1 MERALLRSGG
11 HLPKPHVGV
20 ITSYSPV
27 ILPYVGVNV
36 ASLNGSACQC
46 CACMVSAAAG
56 LYICSVYSNRAVHVD
71 PVLARMHI
79 SRCCQ
84 QPQQHP
90 QALDTAI
97 ASPAGRRLSHSSESA
112 GTRRRQHTQHQTHRH
127 SSRVTRSRGH
137 DSPARANRDNHVH
150 RPARPQA
157 LCFLESKDTRVVG
170 NNGAVLEAHLLV
182 AFTQH
187 VLIEEVGSSRRR
199 TQGLQPRVL
208 ALPVIAAPHARG
220 QLRAGATMCVCDSVS
235 ATVRARASS
244 YDGLFGLVA
253 ARFLST

>member
-11 HLPKPHVGV
+11 HLPQPHVGV

-71 PVLARMHI
+71 SVLARMHI

-90 QALDTAI
+90 RALDTAI
-97 ASPAGRRLSHSSESA
+97 ASPACRQLSHSSVSA
-112 GTRRRQHTQHQTHRH
+112 GTRRCQHTQ
-127 SSRVTRSRGH
+127 RVTRSRFH
-137 DSPARANRDNHVH
+137 VSPARANRDNHVH

-157 LCFLESKDTRVVG
+157 LCFLQSKDTRVVG

-187 VLIEEVGSSRRR
+187 VLIEEVGGSRRR

-220 QLRAGATMCVCDSVS
+220 QLRARATMCVCYSVS

-244 YDGLFGLVA
+244 YDGLFGHVA